1 MAFEAIYQI
10 SSSAMTAQTVRLNTI
25 ASNLANAETPAAAE
39 DSTYKARRP
48 VFASVYHTAQNPH
61 HSALQSAR
69 VQVLDVVETS
79 GALQR
84 YQPGHPLADNS
95 GYVWY
100 PEINVVEE
108 MADMMSA
115 SRNFETHVEVLN
127 NVKSMQQ
134 SLLRLG
140 EAS

>member
-10 SSSAMTAQTVRLNTI
+10 SSSAMAAQTVRLNTI
-25 ASNLANAETPAAAE
+25 ASNLANAETPATAE

-48 VFASVYHTAQNPH
+48 VFASVYNSAQNPH

-79 GALQR
+79 GANQR
-84 YQPGHPLADNS
+84 YQPGHPLADSS

-115 SRNFETHVEVLN
+115 SRNFETNVEVLN